1 MRFDVSSVAISA
13 IDLLSAPA
21 VAKSINVSKMTTAI
35 AFGVVAGHVVIKMVD
50 VRS

>member
-21 VAKSINVSKMTTAI
+21 VAKSINVTTAT